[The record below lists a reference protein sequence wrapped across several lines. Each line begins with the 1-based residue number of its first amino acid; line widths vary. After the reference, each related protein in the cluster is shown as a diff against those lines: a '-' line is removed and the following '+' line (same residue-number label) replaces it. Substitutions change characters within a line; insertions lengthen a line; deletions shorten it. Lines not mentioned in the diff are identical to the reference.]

1 VASLFPG
8 HSALSDDRRMVV
20 PVVDAPKPPARRLT
34 LTLPVLAGAERVVV
48 MAMGESKAGA
58 MQESIERPDSSLP
71 VALMLQRA
79 ERSLVLLDEAA
90 ASLMSRRR
98 SADLFRRT
106 GSRGER

>member
-20 PVVDAPKPPARRLT
+20 PVVDAPKPNVRRLT

-71 VALMLQRA
+71 VALVLQRA
-79 ERSLVLLDEAA
+79 ERSLVLVDEAA
-90 ASLMSRRR
+90 ASRMGRRR
-98 SADLFRRT
+98 C
-106 GSRGER
+106 